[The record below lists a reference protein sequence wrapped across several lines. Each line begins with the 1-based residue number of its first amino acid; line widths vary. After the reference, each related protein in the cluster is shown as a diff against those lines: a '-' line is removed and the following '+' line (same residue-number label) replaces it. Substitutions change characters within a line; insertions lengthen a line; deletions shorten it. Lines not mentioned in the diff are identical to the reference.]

1 MLTDERRRA
10 INLDQG
16 VSGLVARLFLFGGRM
31 AVLRNQQFQLSLAG
45 VIGVLL
51 TTYLGATTQEVVGVE
66 AVIGALLMSTL
77 VEGDIRGLRSRRL
90 LTAVCGLASVVA
102 MGRLGAPNNIWITV
116 DALIAVLINAYAIR
130 DMAEPLSQRRQ
141 ATE

>member
-1 MLTDERRRA
+1 M
-10 INLDQG
+10 
-16 VSGLVARLFLFGGRM
+16 S
-31 AVLRNQQFQLSLAG
+31 VLQNQQFQLSLAG
-45 VIGVLL
+45 VFGVLL

-90 LTAVCGLASVVA
+90 LTAVCGLVSVIT
-102 MGRLGAPNNIWITV
+102 MGRLGAPETIWITV

-130 DMAEPLSQRRQ
+130 DVVDPDSERRQ
-141 ATE
+141 GTG